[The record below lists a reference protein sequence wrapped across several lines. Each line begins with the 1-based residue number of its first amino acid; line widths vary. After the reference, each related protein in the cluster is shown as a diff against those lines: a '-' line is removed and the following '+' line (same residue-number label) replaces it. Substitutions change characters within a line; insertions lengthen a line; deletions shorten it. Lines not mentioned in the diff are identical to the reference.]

1 MTFSLKKNARHS
13 PTVSFLRHPHQGWS
27 NGPAVKT
34 VADLLDVENRVL
46 VHGGVGDLKEG
57 LVLVGVELLV
67 QRVDLLEAVALENLQ
82 QLCLRQLQSLEH
94 VFVDGFAA
102 AEAGANSLVEDI
114 GNVEQV
120 LAKTLDAKN
129 LGVVDLLR
137 QPLPH
142 VVVLGNRP
150 PVLVQDVV
158 VLTLE
163 HLQALLQLGCFLTV
177 SSGGGLSRGLLA
189 GGVLCGRV
197 GRCRLED
204 FEDLSV

>member
-57 LVLVGVELLV
+57 FVLVGVELLV

-94 VFVDGFAA
+94 VFVDGF
-102 AEAGANSLVEDI
+102 GGNSLVEDI

-163 HLQALLQLGCFLTV
+163 HLQTLLQLGCFLAV
-177 SSGGGLSRGLLA
+177 SGGGGLSRGLLT

-197 GRCRLED
+197 GRRRLED

>member
-82 QLCLRQLQSLEH
+82 QLCLRQLQSLKH

-102 AEAGANSLVEDI
+102 AAAGANSLVEDI

-163 HLQALLQLGCFLTV
+163 HLQTLLQLGRFLAV
-177 SSGGGLSRGLLA
+177 SGGGGLSRGLLT

-197 GRCRLED
+197 GRRRLED

>member
-13 PTVSFLRHPHQGWS
+13 PIVSFLRHPHQGWS

-94 VFVDGFAA
+94 VFVDGF
-102 AEAGANSLVEDI
+102 GGNSLVEDI

-163 HLQALLQLGCFLTV
+163 HLQTLLQLGCFLAV
-177 SSGGGLSRGLLA
+177 SGGGGLSRGLLA

-197 GRCRLED
+197 GRRRLED